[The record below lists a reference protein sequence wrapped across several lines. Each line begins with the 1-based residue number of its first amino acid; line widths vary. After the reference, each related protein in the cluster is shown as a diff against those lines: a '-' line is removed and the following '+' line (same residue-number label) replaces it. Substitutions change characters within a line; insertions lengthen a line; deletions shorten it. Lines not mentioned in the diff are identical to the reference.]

1 MRTGEGNGNNFR
13 KGGRYL
19 YADYT
24 PLEQNIDFLS
34 QIKDFSNLSNII
46 FQAHNDFE
54 HLRSVLANAESLE
67 SEIVSKIDQ
76 LGTVLVDIFGN
87 FAIRHN
93 EPLRERYSIPSEAD
107 PFVIASNTL
116 RSNIIHS
123 REVFLKQSDSYR
135 RYIYSRI
142 EGSLSSAL
150 EPLNELVSKGYEKL
164 PYIMTSSFQKG
175 LKISIDDTF
184 GDSKHYNILL
194 INTLP
199 PNSFS
204 LSENSPSFSYSLS
217 VRSTEIEFWNQRR
230 KVSDFGL
237 KYIMIPVGLKTP
249 ITKKLKKSLDFL
261 PGLDKDTKSQR
272 APKFVNVEDY
282 YLYSANTDGKENLL
296 VVLADN
302 PSKLDDNL
310 IQIKYRISELNHH
323 DGRTATTNAADISA
337 KPRTHYLEYNKLPK
351 IDFTSSEQGKVQDI
365 LGIKDIAEA
374 TDIPKILLLGRAIL
388 DKMELILH
396 HEPSQLALY
405 SKLSSIRVN
414 HKDALVVDESKSSI
428 SLGNSKIIAYDPS
441 LVTIFLE
448 ITAKHY
454 SPIIKKLKEK
464 SPMKNELILRFEN
477 ADGSREEH
485 SLGIEELNFLLKRTD
500 DGKKIA
506 RALEIYNDN
515 NDSDSSDM
523 RASIKSESEESTPGV
538 STSFSCEICNKSFAS
553 RGELGQH
560 TTDNHSKTT

>member
-1 MRTGEGNGNNFR
+1 MKAGESKGNTFR
-13 KGGRYL
+13 RGGGRYL

-34 QIKDFSNLSNII
+34 QLKDFSSLSDTI

-54 HLRSVLANAESLE
+54 RLKSVLANAESLE

-76 LGTVLVDIFGN
+76 LGSALVDIFSN
-87 FAIRHN
+87 FGTTYN

-142 EGSLSSAL
+142 EGSLSSAI
-150 EPLNELVSKGYEKL
+150 EPLNELISKSYEKL
-164 PYIMTSSFQKG
+164 PYILISNLQKG
-175 LKISIDDTF
+175 LKISVDDTF
-184 GDSKHYNILL
+184 GDSKRYNILL

-199 PNSFS
+199 PNSIS
-204 LSENSPSFSYSLS
+204 LSENGPSLSYSLS

-237 KYIMIPVGLKTP
+237 KDIMIPVGLKTP

-261 PGLDKDTKSQR
+261 PGLDKETRSQR
-272 APKFVNVEDY
+272 APKFVNVENY

-296 VVLADN
+296 VALVDN
-302 PSKLDDNL
+302 PSKPDDNL
-310 IQIKYRISELNHH
+310 IEIKYKISELNHH
-323 DGRTATTNAADISA
+323 NGRTTITTNAADTSVES
-337 KPRTHYLEYNKLPK
+337 RTHYLEYNKLPR
-351 IDFTSSEQGKVQDI
+351 IDFTSSEQGKAQDI

-374 TDIPKILLLGRAIL
+374 TDIPGILLLGRAIL
-388 DKMELILH
+388 DKIELILH
-396 HEPSQLALY
+396 YEPSQLALY
-405 SKLSSIRVN
+405 SKLSSIRVDD
-414 HKDALVVDESKSSI
+414 KDALVVNESKSSI
-428 SLGNSKIIAYDPS
+428 SLGNNNIVAYDPS

-448 ITAKHY
+448 IIAKYY
-454 SPIIKKLKEK
+454 SPIIRKLKER

-485 SLGIEELNFLLKRTD
+485 SLGIEELNILLKRTEG
-500 DGKKIA
+500 GKKIA
-506 RALEIYNDN
+506 RALEIYNGDDDIN
-515 NDSDSSDM
+515 NNNNKNMITGSDD
-523 RASIKSESEESTPGV
+523 
-538 STSFSCEICNKSFAS
+538 
-553 RGELGQH
+553 
-560 TTDNHSKTT
+560 TTIRYM

>member
-1 MRTGEGNGNNFR
+1 MKTGEGKGNNFR

-34 QIKDFSNLSNII
+34 QLKDFSSLSNII

-76 LGTVLVDIFGN
+76 LVSALVDVFSNFGIKYN
-87 FAIRHN
+87 D
-93 EPLRERYSIPSEAD
+93 PLRERYSIPTEAD
-107 PFVIASNTL
+107 PFVIASSTL
-116 RSNIIHS
+116 RSNIVHS

-150 EPLNELVSKGYEKL
+150 EPLNELISKGYEKL
-164 PYIMTSSFQKG
+164 PYIMTSNIQKG

-184 GDSKHYNILL
+184 GESKRYNILL

-199 PNSFS
+199 PNSLG
-204 LSENSPSFSYSLS
+204 LSQNSPSLSYSLS

-237 KYIMIPVGLKTP
+237 KDIMIPVGLKTP
-249 ITKKLKKSLDFL
+249 ITKKLKKSLDFF
-261 PGLDKDTKSQR
+261 PGLDKEAKNQK

-296 VVLADN
+296 VVLVDN
-302 PSKLDDNL
+302 PSKPDDNL
-310 IQIKYRISELNHH
+310 IQIRYRISELNYHN
-323 DGRTATTNAADISA
+323 DRAAATTTTTTNAADISA
-337 KPRTHYLEYNKLPK
+337 KPRTHYLEYNKLPR

-374 TDIPKILLLGRAIL
+374 TDIPEILLLGRAIL

-396 HEPSQLALY
+396 HEPSRLALY
-405 SKLSSIRVN
+405 SKLYSIRVDD
-414 HKDALVVDESKSSI
+414 KDALVVDESKSSI
-428 SLGNSKIIAYDPS
+428 SLGNSNIVAYDPS

-448 ITAKHY
+448 ITAKYY

-500 DGKKIA
+500 GGKKVA
-506 RALEIYNDN
+506 RALEIYNGDN
-515 NDSDSSDM
+515 EDENNNNNNNNVITSSD
-523 RASIKSESEESTPGV
+523 E
-538 STSFSCEICNKSFAS
+538 
-553 RGELGQH
+553 
-560 TTDNHSKTT
+560 TTT

>member
-1 MRTGEGNGNNFR
+1 MKTGEGDGNSFR

-34 QIKDFSNLSNII
+34 QIKDFSSLSNII

-76 LGTVLVDIFGN
+76 LASALVDIFGN
-87 FAIRHN
+87 FGIRYN

-107 PFVIASNTL
+107 PFVIASSTL

-150 EPLNELVSKGYEKL
+150 EPLNELISKGYEKL
-164 PYIMTSSFQKG
+164 PYIMTSNLQKG

-184 GDSKHYNILL
+184 GDSKRYNILL

-204 LSENSPSFSYSLS
+204 LSENSPSLSFSLS

-237 KYIMIPVGLKTP
+237 KDIMIPVGFKTP

-261 PGLDKDTKSQR
+261 PGLDKEAKSQR

-302 PSKLDDNL
+302 PSKPDDNL

-323 DGRTATTNAADISA
+323 DGRTTTTTTANAAGISA

-388 DKMELILH
+388 DKIELILH

-414 HKDALVVDESKSSI
+414 DKDALVVDESKSSI
-428 SLGNSKIIAYDPS
+428 SLGNSNIVAYDPS

-448 ITAKHY
+448 ITAKYY
-454 SPIIKKLKEK
+454 SPIIRKLKEK

-506 RALEIYNDN
+506 RALEIYNGDANDESN
-515 NDSDSSDM
+515 NSDSGASSD
-523 RASIKSESEESTPGV
+523 SIITNSDST
-538 STSFSCEICNKSFAS
+538 
-553 RGELGQH
+553 
-560 TTDNHSKTT
+560 TTPSS

>member
-1 MRTGEGNGNNFR
+1 MKTGAGKVNNFR

-34 QIKDFSNLSNII
+34 QLKDFSSLSNII

-87 FAIRHN
+87 FAIRYN

-150 EPLNELVSKGYEKL
+150 EPLNELISKGYEKL
-164 PYIMTSSFQKG
+164 PYIMTSNLQKG

-184 GDSKHYNILL
+184 GDSKRYNILL

-204 LSENSPSFSYSLS
+204 LSENSPSLSFSLS

-237 KYIMIPVGLKTP
+237 KDTMIPVGLKTP
-249 ITKKLKKSLDFL
+249 ITAKLKKSFDFL
-261 PGLDKDTKSQR
+261 PGLDKEAKSQR

-296 VVLADN
+296 VVLVDN
-302 PSKLDDNL
+302 PSKPDDNL
-310 IQIKYRISELNHH
+310 IQIKYRISELNLN
-323 DGRTATTNAADISA
+323 DSTAVTNTNGASA
-337 KPRTHYLEYNKLPK
+337 KPRTHYLEYNKLPR
-351 IDFTSSEQGKVQDI
+351 IDFTSSEQVKVQDI

-374 TDIPKILLLGRAIL
+374 TDIPEILLLGRAIL
-388 DKMELILH
+388 DKIELILH
-396 HEPSQLALY
+396 HESSQLALY
-405 SKLSSIRVN
+405 SKLSSIRVDD
-414 HKDALVVDESKSSI
+414 KDAVVVDATKSSI
-428 SLGNSKIIAYDPS
+428 SLGNSNIVAYDPS

-448 ITAKHY
+448 ITAKY
-454 SPIIKKLKEK
+454 FSPIIRKLKEK

-485 SLGIEELNFLLKRTD
+485 SLGIEELNFLLKKTNG
-500 DGKKIA
+500 GKKIA
-506 RALEIYNDN
+506 RALEIYNGDDN
-515 NDSDSSDM
+515 NMITNSD
-523 RASIKSESEESTPGV
+523 
-538 STSFSCEICNKSFAS
+538 N
-553 RGELGQH
+553 
-560 TTDNHSKTT
+560 TTTT

>member
-1 MRTGEGNGNNFR
+1 MKTGEVKGNKFQ

-34 QIKDFSNLSNII
+34 QLKDFSSLSDII

-67 SEIVSKIDQ
+67 SEIVSRIDQ
-76 LGTVLVDIFGN
+76 LSSSLVDIFGN
-87 FAIRHN
+87 FGIRYN
-93 EPLRERYSIPSEAD
+93 EPLRERYAIPSEAD
-107 PFVIASNTL
+107 PFVIASSTL
-116 RSNIIHS
+116 RSNINHS

-142 EGSLSSAL
+142 EGSLSGAL
-150 EPLNELVSKGYEKL
+150 EPLNELISKGYEKL
-164 PYIMTSSFQKG
+164 PYIMTFNLQKG

-184 GDSKHYNILL
+184 GDSKRYNILL

-199 PNSFS
+199 PNDFS
-204 LSENSPSFSYSLS
+204 SSEKSPSLSYSLT

-237 KYIMIPVGLKTP
+237 KDIMIPVGLKTP

-261 PGLDKDTKSQR
+261 PGLDKEAKSQK
-272 APKFVNVEDY
+272 APKFVNIEDY

-296 VVLADN
+296 IVLVDN
-302 PSKLDDNL
+302 PSKPDDNL
-310 IQIKYRISELNHH
+310 IQIKYRLSELYHH
-323 DGRTATTNAADISA
+323 DGRTATTNATGISA
-337 KPRTHYLEYNKLPK
+337 KPRTHYLEYDKLPR

-374 TDIPKILLLGRAIL
+374 TDISEILLLGRAIL
-388 DKMELILH
+388 DKIELILY

-405 SKLSSIRVN
+405 SKLSSIRVDD
-414 HKDALVVDESKSSI
+414 KDALVVDASKSSI
-428 SLGNSKIIAYDPS
+428 SLGNSNIVAYDPN
-441 LVTIFLE
+441 LVTLFLE
-448 ITAKHY
+448 ITAKYY

-464 SPMKNELILRFEN
+464 SPMKNELIIRFEN

-485 SLGIEELNFLLKRTD
+485 SLAIEELNFLLKRTD
-500 DGKKIA
+500 GGKKIA
-506 RALEIYNDN
+506 RALEIYNGDN
-515 NDSDSSDM
+515 EDD
-523 RASIKSESEESTPGV
+523 
-538 STSFSCEICNKSFAS
+538 
-553 RGELGQH
+553 
-560 TTDNHSKTT
+560 DNHNMISGSDDTTTTTTT

>member
-1 MRTGEGNGNNFR
+1 MKTGEDKGNNFR

-34 QIKDFSNLSNII
+34 QLKDFSSLSDII

-54 HLRSVLANAESLE
+54 NLRSVLANAESLE

-76 LGTVLVDIFGN
+76 LGSALVDIFGN
-87 FAIRHN
+87 FGIRYN
-93 EPLRERYSIPSEAD
+93 ERLRERYSIPSEAD
-107 PFVIASNTL
+107 PFVIASSTL

-135 RYIYSRI
+135 KYIYSRI

-150 EPLNELVSKGYEKL
+150 EPLNELISKGYEKL
-164 PYIMTSSFQKG
+164 PYIMTSNLQKG

-184 GDSKHYNILL
+184 GDSRRYNILL

-204 LSENSPSFSYSLS
+204 LPENSPSLSYSLS

-237 KYIMIPVGLKTP
+237 KDIMIPVGLRTP

-261 PGLDKDTKSQR
+261 PGIDKEAKSQR

-296 VVLADN
+296 VVLVDN
-302 PSKLDDNL
+302 PSKPDDNL

-323 DGRTATTNAADISA
+323 DGRTAVTTTTTTNPADVSA
-337 KPRTHYLEYNKLPK
+337 KPRTHYLEYNKLPR

-374 TDIPKILLLGRAIL
+374 TDIPEILLLGRAIL
-388 DKMELILH
+388 DKIELILH

-405 SKLSSIRVN
+405 SKLSSIRVDD
-414 HKDALVVDESKSSI
+414 KDALVVDESKSSI
-428 SLGNSKIIAYDPS
+428 SLGNSNIVAYDPS

-448 ITAKHY
+448 ITAKYY
-454 SPIIKKLKEK
+454 SPIIRKLKEK

-500 DGKKIA
+500 GGKKIA
-506 RALEIYNDN
+506 RALEIYNGDN
-515 NDSDSSDM
+515 DNKNMITSSDDT
-523 RASIKSESEESTPGV
+523 AT
-538 STSFSCEICNKSFAS
+538 
-553 RGELGQH
+553 
-560 TTDNHSKTT
+560 

>member
-1 MRTGEGNGNNFR
+1 MKTGESKGNTFR
-13 KGGRYL
+13 RGGRYL

-34 QIKDFSNLSNII
+34 QLKDFSGLSDTI

-54 HLRSVLANAESLE
+54 RLKSVLAKAESLE

-76 LGTVLVDIFGN
+76 LGSALVDIFSDFGTTY
-87 FAIRHN
+87 N

-142 EGSLSSAL
+142 EGSLSSSI
-150 EPLNELVSKGYEKL
+150 EPLNELISKSYEKL
-164 PYIMTSSFQKG
+164 PYILISHLQKG

-184 GDSKHYNILL
+184 GDNKRYNILL
-194 INTLP
+194 INTLT
-199 PNSFS
+199 PNGIG
-204 LSENSPSFSYSLS
+204 LSEDSHSLSYSLS

-237 KYIMIPVGLKTP
+237 KDMMIPVGLKTP

-261 PGLDKDTKSQR
+261 PGLDKETKSQR

-296 VVLADN
+296 VALVDN
-302 PSKLDDNL
+302 PSKPDDNL
-310 IQIKYRISELNHH
+310 IEIKYKISELNHH
-323 DGRTATTNAADISA
+323 HNDRTIITTNAADTSLE
-337 KPRTHYLEYNKLPK
+337 PSTHYLEYNKLPR

-374 TDIPKILLLGRAIL
+374 TDIPGILLLGRAIL
-388 DKMELILH
+388 DKIEFILNYD
-396 HEPSQLALY
+396 PSKLALY
-405 SKLSSIRVN
+405 SKLSSIRVEE
-414 HKDALVVDESKSSI
+414 KDGLVVDESKSSI
-428 SLGNSKIIAYDPS
+428 SIGNNNIVAYDPG

-448 ITAKHY
+448 IIAKYY
-454 SPIIKKLKEK
+454 SPIIRKLKEK

-500 DGKKIA
+500 GGKKIA
-506 RALEIYNDN
+506 RALEIYNDEDENHDIN
-515 NDSDSSDM
+515 NNNNINDNKNMITNSDD
-523 RASIKSESEESTPGV
+523 
-538 STSFSCEICNKSFAS
+538 
-553 RGELGQH
+553 
-560 TTDNHSKTT
+560 TTT

>member
-1 MRTGEGNGNNFR
+1 MKTGESKGNTFR
-13 KGGRYL
+13 RGGRYL

-34 QIKDFSNLSNII
+34 QLKDFSGLSDTI

-54 HLRSVLANAESLE
+54 RLKSVLAKAESLE

-76 LGTVLVDIFGN
+76 LGSALVDIFSDFGTTY
-87 FAIRHN
+87 N

-142 EGSLSSAL
+142 EGSLGSSI
-150 EPLNELVSKGYEKL
+150 EPLNELISKSYEKL
-164 PYIMTSSFQKG
+164 PYILISHLQKG

-184 GDSKHYNILL
+184 GDNKRYNILL
-194 INTLP
+194 INTLT
-199 PNSFS
+199 PNGIS
-204 LSENSPSFSYSLS
+204 LSEDSHSLSYSLS

-237 KYIMIPVGLKTP
+237 KDMMIPVGLKTP

-261 PGLDKDTKSQR
+261 PGLDKETKSQR

-296 VVLADN
+296 VALVDN
-302 PSKLDDNL
+302 PSKPDDNL
-310 IQIKYRISELNHH
+310 IEIKYKISELNHH
-323 DGRTATTNAADISA
+323 HNDRTIITTNAADTSVE
-337 KPRTHYLEYNKLPK
+337 PSTHYLEYNKLPR

-374 TDIPKILLLGRAIL
+374 TDIPGILLLGRAIL
-388 DKMELILH
+388 DKIEFILH
-396 HEPSQLALY
+396 YEPSKLALY
-405 SKLSSIRVN
+405 SKLSSIRVDD
-414 HKDALVVDESKSSI
+414 KDALVVDESKSSI
-428 SLGNSKIIAYDPS
+428 SLGNNNIVAYDPS

-448 ITAKHY
+448 IVAKYY
-454 SPIIKKLKEK
+454 SPIIRKLKEK

-485 SLGIEELNFLLKRTD
+485 SLGIEELNFLLKRTEG
-500 DGKKIA
+500 GKKIA
-506 RALEIYNDN
+506 RALEIYNGDDDINRNN
-515 NDSDSSDM
+515 NDKNMITSSDD
-523 RASIKSESEESTPGV
+523 
-538 STSFSCEICNKSFAS
+538 
-553 RGELGQH
+553 
-560 TTDNHSKTT
+560 TTT

>member
-1 MRTGEGNGNNFR
+1 MKTGQGKGNNFR

-34 QIKDFSNLSNII
+34 QLKDFSSLSDII

-76 LGTVLVDIFGN
+76 LVSALVDVFSNFGIKYN
-87 FAIRHN
+87 D
-93 EPLRERYSIPSEAD
+93 PLRERYSIPSEAD
-107 PFVIASNTL
+107 PFVIASSTL
-116 RSNIIHS
+116 RSNIVHS

-150 EPLNELVSKGYEKL
+150 EPLNELISKGYEKL
-164 PYIMTSSFQKG
+164 PYIMTSNIQKG
-175 LKISIDDTF
+175 LKISIDDTL
-184 GDSKHYNILL
+184 GESKHYNILL

-199 PNSFS
+199 SNSLG
-204 LSENSPSFSYSLS
+204 LSENSPSLSYSLS

-237 KYIMIPVGLKTP
+237 KDIMIPVGLKTP
-249 ITKKLKKSLDFL
+249 ITKKLKKSLDFF
-261 PGLDKDTKSQR
+261 PGLDKEAKSHK

-296 VVLADN
+296 VVLIDN
-302 PSKLDDNL
+302 PSKPDDNL
-310 IQIKYRISELNHH
+310 IQIRYRISELNHH
-323 DGRTATTNAADISA
+323 DDRAVATTTTANSAGISA
-337 KPRTHYLEYNKLPK
+337 KPRAHYLEYNKLPR

-388 DKMELILH
+388 DKMDLILH
-396 HEPSQLALY
+396 YEPSQLALY
-405 SKLSSIRVN
+405 SKLYSIRVDD
-414 HKDALVVDESKSSI
+414 KDALVVDESKSSI
-428 SLGNSKIIAYDPS
+428 SLGNSNIVAYDPS
-441 LVTIFLE
+441 LVTVFLE
-448 ITAKHY
+448 ITAKYY
-454 SPIIKKLKEK
+454 SPIIKKLKDK

-477 ADGSREEH
+477 ADGSREER
-485 SLGIEELNFLLKRTD
+485 SLRIEELIFLLKRSD
-500 DGKKIA
+500 GGKKIA
-506 RALEIYNDN
+506 RALEIYNGDNGDDDN
-515 NDSDSSDM
+515 NNMIASSNE
-523 RASIKSESEESTPGV
+523 R
-538 STSFSCEICNKSFAS
+538 
-553 RGELGQH
+553 
-560 TTDNHSKTT
+560 TT

>member
-1 MRTGEGNGNNFR
+1 MKTGESKGNTFQR
-13 KGGRYL
+13 GGRYL

-34 QIKDFSNLSNII
+34 QLKDFSSLSDTI

-54 HLRSVLANAESLE
+54 RLKSVLANAESLE

-76 LGTVLVDIFGN
+76 LGSALVDIFSN
-87 FAIRHN
+87 FGTTYN

-142 EGSLSSAL
+142 EGSLSSAI
-150 EPLNELVSKGYEKL
+150 EPLNELISKSHEL
-164 PYIMTSSFQKG
+164 PYILISNLQKG
-175 LKISIDDTF
+175 LKISVDDTF
-184 GDSKHYNILL
+184 GDSKRYNILL

-199 PNSFS
+199 PNSIS
-204 LSENSPSFSYSLS
+204 LSENSPSLSYSLS

-237 KYIMIPVGLKTP
+237 KDIMIPVGLKTP

-261 PGLDKDTKSQR
+261 PGLDKETRSQR
-272 APKFVNVEDY
+272 APKFVNVENY
-282 YLYSANTDGKENLL
+282 SLYSANTDGKENLL
-296 VVLADN
+296 VALVDN
-302 PSKLDDNL
+302 PSKPDDNL
-310 IQIKYRISELNHH
+310 IEIKYKISELNHH
-323 DGRTATTNAADISA
+323 NGRTTITTNAAGTSA
-337 KPRTHYLEYNKLPK
+337 EPRTHYLEYNKLPR

-374 TDIPKILLLGRAIL
+374 TDIPGILLLGRAIL
-388 DKMELILH
+388 DKIELILH
-396 HEPSQLALY
+396 YEPSKLALY
-405 SKLSSIRVN
+405 SKLSSIRVDD
-414 HKDALVVDESKSSI
+414 KDALVVDESKSSI
-428 SLGNSKIIAYDPS
+428 SLGNNNIVAYDPS

-448 ITAKHY
+448 IIAKYY
-454 SPIIKKLKEK
+454 SPIIRKLKER

-485 SLGIEELNFLLKRTD
+485 SLGIEELNFLLKRTES
-500 DGKKIA
+500 GKKIA
-506 RALEIYNDN
+506 RALEIYNGDDDIN
-515 NDSDSSDM
+515 NKNMITGSDD
-523 RASIKSESEESTPGV
+523 
-538 STSFSCEICNKSFAS
+538 
-553 RGELGQH
+553 
-560 TTDNHSKTT
+560 TTTRHM

>member
-1 MRTGEGNGNNFR
+1 MKAGESKGNTFR
-13 KGGRYL
+13 RGGGRYL

-34 QIKDFSNLSNII
+34 QLKDFSSLSDTI

-54 HLRSVLANAESLE
+54 RLKSVLANAESLE

-76 LGTVLVDIFGN
+76 LGSALVDIFSN
-87 FAIRHN
+87 FGTTYN

-142 EGSLSSAL
+142 EGSLSSAI
-150 EPLNELVSKGYEKL
+150 EPLNELISKSYEKL
-164 PYIMTSSFQKG
+164 PYILISNLQKG
-175 LKISIDDTF
+175 LKISVDDTF
-184 GDSKHYNILL
+184 GDSKRYNILL

-199 PNSFS
+199 PNSIS
-204 LSENSPSFSYSLS
+204 LSENGPSLSYSLS

-237 KYIMIPVGLKTP
+237 KDIMIPVGLKTP

-261 PGLDKDTKSQR
+261 PGLDKETRSQR
-272 APKFVNVEDY
+272 APKFVNVENY

-296 VVLADN
+296 VALVDN
-302 PSKLDDNL
+302 PSKPDDNL
-310 IQIKYRISELNHH
+310 IEIKYKISELNHH
-323 DGRTATTNAADISA
+323 NGRTTITTNAADTSVEA
-337 KPRTHYLEYNKLPK
+337 RTHYLEYNKLPR
-351 IDFTSSEQGKVQDI
+351 IDFTSSEQGKAQDI

-374 TDIPKILLLGRAIL
+374 TDIPGILLLGRAIL
-388 DKMELILH
+388 DKIELILH
-396 HEPSQLALY
+396 YEPSQLALY
-405 SKLSSIRVN
+405 SKLSSIRVDD
-414 HKDALVVDESKSSI
+414 KDALVVNESKSSI
-428 SLGNSKIIAYDPS
+428 SLGNNNIVAYDPS

-448 ITAKHY
+448 IIAKYY
-454 SPIIKKLKEK
+454 SPIIRKLKER

-485 SLGIEELNFLLKRTD
+485 SLGIEELNILLKRTEG
-500 DGKKIA
+500 GKKIA
-506 RALEIYNDN
+506 RALEIYNGDDDIN
-515 NDSDSSDM
+515 NNNNKNMITGSDD
-523 RASIKSESEESTPGV
+523 
-538 STSFSCEICNKSFAS
+538 
-553 RGELGQH
+553 
-560 TTDNHSKTT
+560 TTIRYM

>member
-1 MRTGEGNGNNFR
+1 MITGEGKGNNFR

-34 QIKDFSNLSNII
+34 HLKDFTSLSDII

-54 HLRSVLANAESLE
+54 HLRAVLANAESLE
-67 SEIVSKIDQ
+67 SEIVSNIDQ
-76 LGTVLVDIFGN
+76 LSSALGDIFGN
-87 FAIRHN
+87 FGIRYN
-93 EPLRERYSIPSEAD
+93 EPLRERYSIPTEAD
-107 PFVIASNTL
+107 PFVIASSTL

-150 EPLNELVSKGYEKL
+150 EPLNELLSKGYEKL
-164 PYIMTSSFQKG
+164 PFVLTSNLQKG
-175 LKISIDDTF
+175 LQISIDNTF
-184 GDSKHYNILL
+184 GDNKHYNIMLT
-194 INTLP
+194 NTLP
-199 PNSFS
+199 QNVSN
-204 LSENSPSFSYSLS
+204 LSENSATSISYSLS
-217 VRSTEIEFWNQRR
+217 IRSTEIEFWNQRR

-237 KYIMIPVGLKTP
+237 KDIMIPVGLRTP

-261 PGLDKDTKSQR
+261 PGIDKEAKSQR

-296 VVLADN
+296 VVLVDN
-302 PSKLDDNL
+302 PSKPDDDL

-323 DGRTATTNAADISA
+323 DGRTAATTTNPADVSA
-337 KPRTHYLEYNKLPK
+337 KPRTHYLEYNKLPR

-374 TDIPKILLLGRAIL
+374 TDIPEILLLGRAIL
-388 DKMELILH
+388 DKIELILH

-405 SKLSSIRVN
+405 SKLSSIRVDD
-414 HKDALVVDESKSSI
+414 KDALVVDESKSSI
-428 SLGNSKIIAYDPS
+428 SLGNSNIVAYDPS

-448 ITAKHY
+448 ITAKYY
-454 SPIIKKLKEK
+454 SPIIRKLKEK

-485 SLGIEELNFLLKRTD
+485 SLGIEELNFLLK
-500 DGKKIA
+500 
-506 RALEIYNDN
+506 
-515 NDSDSSDM
+515 
-523 RASIKSESEESTPGV
+523 
-538 STSFSCEICNKSFAS
+538 
-553 RGELGQH
+553 
-560 TTDNHSKTT
+560 